1 MISRILIALIFL
13 ILAFI
18 SCTNSSQ
25 TKIQNKTLTMESYP
39 FEIFED
45 GGQITIMAP
54 IENEDLFTKY
64 YGLFEEHGYS
74 GNGESWAGI
83 IEQIVEKE
91 APELLPHIDFDPEAG
106 AFYCHVDSKQSQQEF
121 VKLLSPIFSNL
132 SLLEKY
138 LISADRDRIF
148 D

>member
-1 MISRILIALIFL
+1 
-13 ILAFI
+13 
-18 SCTNSSQ
+18 
-25 TKIQNKTLTMESYP
+25 MESYP
-39 FEIFED
+39 FEIFEE

-64 YGLFEEHGYS
+64 YGLFEKHGYS

-83 IEQIVEKE
+83 IEQIIEKE
-91 APELLPHIDFDPEAG
+91 APELLDAIEFDPEAG
-106 AFYCHVDSKQSQQEF
+106 AFYCSVDSKLSQLRF
-121 VKLLSPIFSNL
+121 VELLSPIFSNL
-132 SLLEKY
+132 TLLEKY